1 MSQSPLNPYDSTRV
15 PPVASPFPPERS
27 LPGKVLAPAIA
38 LIVVGILDGLYGLLN
53 MFTHLTGS
61 AQNFEIPPGM
71 EDNELMQ
78 QLAENMGSQSPLV
91 GILTSVA
98 MLVLSLVIA
107 GGGLQMLRLKMYP
120 WAFAASI
127 ASMLPCV
134 TCLGCCGVGQGI
146 GIWALVV
153 LCSADV
159 KRLFA

>member
-27 LPGKVLAPAIA
+27 LPEKVLAPAIA

-78 QLAENMGSQSPLV
+78 QLAENMGRRMGQGL

-146 GIWALVV
+146 GI
-153 LCSADV
+153 
-159 KRLFA
+159 